1 MSEPATIRPVGTAAG
16 AQLVEVADRAI
27 VAGLDGRRP
36 TVPDPSDLHPDLCQR
51 LGAFVTLHVCG
62 ELNGCI
68 GSIEGAETLGV
79 AVARHAWSAAFADPR
94 LPPLRPSDYR
104 QLEIEVSVLSPL
116 APLPAESHTELIA
129 ALRPGVDGLLIGAGT
144 RRGVFLPSV
153 WNQLPSAESF
163 VERLFLKAGLDP
175 AIWSDDLRT
184 HRFEAQ
190 TINRTRPIAEA
201 S

>member
-1 MSEPATIRPVGTAAG
+1 MSESAAIRPVGDAAA
-16 AQLVEVADRAI
+16 AQLLEVADRSI
-27 VAGLDGRRP
+27 GSGLDGYFA
-36 TVPDPSDLHPDLCQR
+36 VGPDESDLHPDLHQR
-51 LGAFVTLHVCG
+51 LGAFVTLKVRD

-68 GSIEGAETLGV
+68 GSIDGADPLGV

-94 LPPLRPSDYR
+94 LPALRRSDYP

-116 APLPAESHTELIA
+116 APLPAESHTDLIA
-129 ALRPGVDGLLIGAGT
+129 TLRPGIDGLLIGAGT
-144 RRGVFLPSV
+144 SRGVFLPSV
-153 WNQLPSAESF
+153 WDQLPSPERF

-175 AIWSDDLRT
+175 TTWPADLRT

-190 TINRTRPIAEA
+190 RITRTRPIAEA